1 MPKRLTA
8 IGTTGLVAIAEPA
21 ANLDNPLSNLGSIYF
36 HSALDYFSIVA
47 VLTGTL
53 NLPQRIAN
61 GSDVSSAYGS
71 TIYNLGAHG
80 LGYNPLLFGVI
91 TNTGQS
97 LVGETPIQ
105 AGGLASIRTITL
117 GADAW
122 NVYAREIFLNKDVT
136 FSAIS
141 VPYQIFVFSNPGV

>member
-8 IGTTGLVAIAEPA
+8 IGTTGRVAIAEPT

-36 HSALDYFSIVA
+36 HSALDYFSVVA

-53 NLPQRIAN
+53 NLPQRNAN
-61 GSDVSSAYGS
+61 ASDVSSAYGS
-71 TIYNLGAHG
+71 TIYNLGSHG
-80 LGYNPLLFGVI
+80 IGYNPLLFGAI

-105 AGGLASIRTITL
+105 AAGLASIRTITL

-122 NVYAREIFLNKDVT
+122 NVYVREIFLNKDVT
-136 FSAIS
+136 FSAVS
-141 VPYQIFVFSNPGV
+141 VPYQVFVFSNAGV